1 VIFVMDVPDVSKKDI
16 SIGMVGSG
24 GDGVI
29 SAGEFLVTAAAA
41 EGLYAYLLKAYGPQI
56 RGGESSCRVRISDHR
71 IFTHGT
77 GLDVLVA
84 FNWQD
89 FEKMRSELVVK
100 DGVFVIYEEKDPLP
114 ESDIPLDPT
123 IKRVVRKIPLTKI
136 ALDVAG
142 TALAKNIVTLGI
154 VSEAFHLPAEGLK
167 HAIRTKF
174 ARKGEKVIESNIAAL
189 EGGASWA
196 REHLKDVPRRL
207 FYTRGAPKMAITG
220 NEALSSGALY
230 AGCRF
235 YAGYPITPSSE
246 ILEWMARELPKF
258 GGTCVQAEDEIAAIG
273 MLAGVSFAGGKALS
287 STAGPGL
294 SLMTEALGLAAV
306 AELPMVVVNCQRT
319 GPSTGI
325 PTKPEQADLY
335 QALFSAHGD
344 APRVV
349 MAPIDV
355 PDCFRVAVE
364 AFNIAEAYQTPV
376 IVLSDQLIAQRK
388 VSIDRID
395 PHEYP
400 VVDRR
405 KPAAEDLSGYER
417 FRITADGVS
426 PMAIPGV
433 KGGAYVAA
441 GIEHDEL
448 GDPTSSGEVHERMNE
463 KRIGKLEPLRER
475 ADLVWRFGPEDAR
488 VGVISWGSTV
498 CSLREVQQVLA
509 EKGKAFKILA
519 PSILYPLPV
528 KIVQDFV
535 DSVDRILVI
544 ELNHLGQ
551 FYRYL
556 RMNVD
561 FPPGKAVPYHRSG
574 GRVFDLQEIVEQVEG
589 VMS

>member
-1 VIFVMDVPDVSKKDI
+1 MDVKDI
-16 SIGMVGSG
+16 TIGMVGSG
-24 GDGVI
+24 GDGVV
-29 SAGEFLVTAAAA
+29 SAGEFLVSAAAA
-41 EGLYAYLLKAYGPQI
+41 EGLYAYLLKAFGPQI

-71 IFTHGT
+71 LYTHGT
-77 GLDVLVA
+77 GIDVLVA
-84 FNWQD
+84 FNWED
-89 FEKMRSELVVK
+89 FVKMNSELVVK
-100 DGVFVIYEEKDPLP
+100 DGVYVIYEEKDATP
-114 ESDIPLDPT
+114 ESDIPLDPA
-123 IKRVVRKIPLTKI
+123 IKRTVRKIPLTKI

-154 VSEAFHLPAEGLK
+154 LGEAFHLPTDGLK

-174 ARKGEKVIESNIAAL
+174 AKKGDKVIDSNIAAL

-196 REHLKDVPRRL
+196 REHLQDVPRRL
-207 FYTRGAPKMAITG
+207 TYSRGSQKIAITG
-220 NEALSSGALY
+220 NESFSAGALY

-235 YAGYPITPSSE
+235 FAGYPITPASE

-273 MLAGVSFAGGKALS
+273 MLVGVSFAGGKPMS
-287 STAGPGL
+287 STAGPGF
-294 SLMTEALGLAAV
+294 SLMTEALGLAST

-335 QALFSAHGD
+335 QAMFSAHGD

-395 PHEYP
+395 PKQFP
-400 VVDRR
+400 VVERS
-405 KPAAEDLSGYER
+405 KPTPRDLERYER
-417 FRITADGVS
+417 FKITADGVS
-426 PMAIPGV
+426 PMAIPGMR
-433 KGGAYVAA
+433 GGAYVAA

-448 GDPTSSGEVHERMNE
+448 GDPTSSGDVHERMNE
-463 KRIGKLEPLRER
+463 KRIHKLEPLRER
-475 ADLVWRFGPEDAR
+475 EDLVLRFGREDAR
-488 VGVISWGSTV
+488 VGVLSWGSTV
-498 CSLREVQQVLA
+498 SVLREVLDVLA
-509 EKGKAFKILA
+509 EKDKHFKILA
-519 PSILYPLPV
+519 PSVLYPLPAAM
-528 KIVQDFV
+528 IQRFV
-535 DSVDRILVI
+535 DSVDRLLVI
-544 ELNHLGQ
+544 EMNHLGQ

-556 RMNVD
+556 RMHVD
-561 FPPGKAVPYHRSG
+561 LPKAKVKAYHRSG
-574 GRVFDLQEIVEQVEG
+574 GRVFDVREVMEQVEG
-589 VMS
+589 VFP